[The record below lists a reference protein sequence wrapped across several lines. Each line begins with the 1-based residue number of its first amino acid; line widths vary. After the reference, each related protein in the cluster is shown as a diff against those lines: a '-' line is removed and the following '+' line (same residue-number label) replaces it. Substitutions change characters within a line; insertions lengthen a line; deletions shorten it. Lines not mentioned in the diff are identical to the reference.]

1 MTDIVKDIE
10 NVAAAGASLRTAI
23 IIGIGAAA
31 LVGALATWTAHH
43 FEERG
48 RQLERAGWLA
58 KENAARIAQE
68 KKDAVDTL
76 RHQQIERET
85 SERHQKELDQ
95 LRADAAADRAAADR
109 AGGLRIPV
117 VACPDARPAAATET
131 AGAGGRDEAG
141 PASVRLPQSIENGL
155 WALANDADEVS
166 AQLRACQG
174 WILANGFYGPEPAAG
189 SELLGRIDAVEN
201 QESKGDAQ

>member
-10 NVAAAGASLRTAI
+10 NVAAAGASLRTAV

-31 LVGALATWTAHH
+31 LVGAVATWTAHH

-48 RQLERAGWLA
+48 RQLERADWLA
-58 KENAARIAQE
+58 KENVARIAQE
-68 KKDAVDTL
+68 KKDAADAL

-85 SERHQKELDQ
+85 SERHQKELDS

-109 AGGLRIPV
+109 AGGLRIPAT
-117 VACPDARPAAATET
+117 ACAASGDAAATET
-131 AGAGGRDEAG
+131 AGASGRDEAG
-141 PASVRLPQSIENGL
+141 SASVRLPQSIENDL
-155 WALANDADEVS
+155 WTLANDADEVS

-174 WILANGFYGPEPAAG
+174 WILANGFYGQEPAA
-189 SELLGRIDAVEN
+189 ETKLLGRIDAVEN
-201 QESKGDAQ
+201 QDSKGDAQ